1 MNWRLQ
7 ALELEKFFII
17 NIYKKHCLC
26 VLYPSTPYPPPTVA
40 QKKTDFI
47 NVWKAYKIYRKNWHQ
62 SWLHAPNF

>member
-47 NVWKAYKIYRKNWHQ
+47 NV
-62 SWLHAPNF
+62 

>member
-26 VLYPSTPYPPPTVA
+26 VLYTSIHNPLPTVA

-47 NVWKAYKIYRKNWHQ
+47 NV
-62 SWLHAPNF
+62 